1 MQTAIDDHAILER
14 ARKNLQ
20 RALTSTETGAAP
32 QSDSRWSAYSQ
43 WARQEIPL
51 LRTVKEVVAF
61 AQLRFGF
68 ESRPTGRRHR
78 KYFKQIREKLRQ
90 EFPDAD
96 DHINAFTES
105 PFSARNACLM
115 IDGRLASSQ
124 LLNLVRFHLTAIA
137 HTPPA
142 DTVCEIGGGYGAP
155 ARVWMTSPVGRPK
168 KYIIVDLP
176 ESLFFAEVFL
186 RAHFGDRVNNLAETP
201 RGDLGQFVL
210 CAAPLIDRLSKTPV
224 DLVINTWSMQEM
236 SDQWIDFYMN
246 WLENSAARFFYSF
259 NAMCRPIDWLGEV
272 ANSYSPRPS
281 SNWVARM
288 IGRPEEGGSQGHAV
302 FERGATD
309 STRAEATAL
318 FDSLCRCPISIENL
332 PRMIDCL
339 RQTED
344 VRRTFLLLTR
354 AIADLDPLIPK
365 ELQYLCER
373 IKDSPQLTPKEREAV
388 AAYRS
393 QIAIRRKHGREFYL
407 PGFISAATGAPVY
420 RHWRTRASW
429 LRAKT
434 SRMFSRNSMQR

>member
-1 MQTAIDDHAILER
+1 MQLAIDDRAIIDR
-14 ARKNLQ
+14 AQKNLQ
-20 RALTSTETGAAP
+20 RALTSSDAGAAP
-32 QSDSRWSAYSQ
+32 QSDSRWLAYSQ

-68 ESRPTGRRHR
+68 ESRPTGSRHR
-78 KYFKQIREKLRQ
+78 KYFKQIRDKLRH

-96 DHINAFTES
+96 DDINAFTES
-105 PFSARNACLM
+105 PFSARNACLTV
-115 IDGRLASSQ
+115 DGRLVSSQ

-137 HTPPA
+137 YTPPA

-155 ARVWMTSPVGRPK
+155 ARVWMTSPIRRPK
-168 KYIIVDLP
+168 KYIIIDLP

-186 RAHFGDRVNNLAETP
+186 RAHFGDRAINLAETP
-201 RGDLGQFVL
+201 HDDVAQVVL
-210 CAAPLIDRLSKTPV
+210 CPVPLIDRLSETPV

-236 SDQWIDFYMN
+236 SDPWIDFYMN
-246 WLENSAARFFYSF
+246 WLKNSGARFFYSF
-259 NAMCRPIDWLGEV
+259 NAMCRPIDRLGEV

-288 IGRPEEGGSQGHAV
+288 IGRPEEGGSQGHIV

-309 STRAEATAL
+309 STRAAATAL
-318 FDSLCRCPISIENL
+318 FDSLCRSPISIENM

-339 RQTED
+339 RQIDD
-344 VRRTFLLLTR
+344 VPRTFLLLTR
-354 AIADLDPLIPK
+354 AMADLDPLIPK
-365 ELQYLCER
+365 ELQYFCER
-373 IKDSPQLTPKEREAV
+373 IKDSPQLTPKEREVVSGYQA
-388 AAYRS
+388 
-393 QIAIRRKHGREFYL
+393 QIAIRREQGREFYL

-429 LRAKT
+429 LRAKAA
-434 SRMFSRNSMQR
+434 RMFRSQSTQR